1 MGRAIVLLAVLL
13 VAITGSSAAQSR
25 APEKPWV
32 MKSRLLITGT
42 NRSSEPDGF
51 TTYTAF
57 PLEVSIGRSLGGR
70 VALELAARSE
80 SREVDRAATPTAE
93 RLGTLELLPVS
104 LLAQYRLG
112 NGRLQPYLGV
122 GGNLTVAWEKAGVLD
137 SMEVSPS
144 LGPALQA
151 GVDLRLSD
159 YLVFNADFRWN
170 AMRTEIDAPRG
181 PRLARLLIDAASLGV
196 GLGVRF

>member
-1 MGRAIVLLAVLL
+1 MGRAVVLLAFL
-13 VAITGSSAAQSR
+13 VAIAGSSAAQSR

-32 MKSRLLITGT
+32 MKTRLLITGT

-57 PLEVSIGRSLGGR
+57 PLEISIGRSLGGPF
-70 VALELAARSE
+70 ALELAARSE
-80 SREVDRAATPTAE
+80 SREVDRTATPTAE

-112 NGRLQPYLGV
+112 SGRLRPYLGI

-151 GVDLRLSD
+151 GVDVRLSD
-159 YLVFNADFRWN
+159 YLVLNADFRWN
-170 AMRTEIDAPRG
+170 AMRTDIDAPAGARFV
-181 PRLARLLIDAASLGV
+181 RLLIDAASLGV

>member
-1 MGRAIVLLAVLL
+1 MGRAVVLLAFL
-13 VAITGSSAAQSR
+13 VAIAGSSAAQSR
-25 APEKPWV
+25 PREKPWV
-32 MKSRLLITGT
+32 MKTRLLVTGT
-42 NRSSEPDGF
+42 NRSSEPEGF

-70 VALELAARSE
+70 FALELAARSE

-112 NGRLQPYLGV
+112 RGRVRPYLGV
-122 GGNLTVAWEKAGVLD
+122 GGNLTVVWEKAGVLD

-151 GVDLRLSD
+151 GVDVRLSE

-170 AMRTEIDAPRG
+170 AMRTDLDAPGG
-181 PRLARLLIDAASLGV
+181 PRFARLLIDAASLGV

>member
-1 MGRAIVLLAVLL
+1 MRHTAAVLL
-13 VAITGSSAAQSR
+13 CLVALAGRVDAQIS
-25 APEKPWV
+25 APERPWV
-32 MKSRLLITGT
+32 VKTRLLITGT

-57 PLEVSIGRSLGGR
+57 PIELALGRSLSDR
-70 VALELAARSE
+70 LAVELTARNE

-104 LLAQYRLG
+104 LLVQYRPG
-112 NGRLQPYLGV
+112 HGRLRPYLGV

-144 LGPALQA
+144 LGPAVQA
-151 GVDLRLSD
+151 GGDLRLSD
-159 YLVFNADFRWN
+159 YLALNADFRWN
-170 AMRTEIDAPRG
+170 VMRTNIDAPG
-181 PRLARLLIDAASLGV
+181 GTRLTRLLIDAASLGV
-196 GLGVRF
+196 GIAVRL